1 MCWEDRRVTVVGV
14 VETEKVEMVV
24 VGAVA
29 VGAAVAGAGAAVV
42 ALVEQKVKTPA
53 LLMLF
58 LLIGNQSD
66 FRTKGEPKKTDKN
79 ALASPYS

>member
-1 MCWEDRRVTVVGV
+1 MEVAV
-14 VETEKVEMVV
+14 VV

-29 VGAAVAGAGAAVV
+29 V

-58 LLIGNQSD
+58 LLIGNQSN
-66 FRTKGEPKKTDKN
+66 FRTEGDKKNGKMR
-79 ALASPYS
+79 